1 MDHRW
6 FGESC
11 KSGRCARSRIMH
23 CMDYLPL
30 LIGPERAEAQWESET
45 EFRVLRNAEDLP
57 SGSERAKAETEKPLI
72 DFSGYHLIF
81 RERSDQSEAE
91 MAA

>member
-1 MDHRW
+1 MGHRE

-11 KSGRCARSRIMH
+11 RSGRCARLRIMH
-23 CMDYLPL
+23 CMDNLPS
-30 LIGPERAEAQWESET
+30 LISPKRAEAQWESET

-72 DFSGYHLIF
+72 DFQDKFWYSGKGL
-81 RERSDQSEAE
+81 
-91 MAA
+91 